1 MSFKTFFSEQA
12 RKPSGLFG
20 RFVMSRI
27 FDYGNNTLNDFMQE
41 LLLLQ
46 ENDHILEIGFGTGE
60 LITKMVK
67 LINKGLIEGI
77 DLSNTMVAIAEKKNK
92 KYIAEGKVIIRQGN
106 FEETAYNDNSFD
118 KICCSN
124 TIYFWPDPDNC
135 IKKILRILKPGGKV
149 ILAFEDKEQLERRS
163 LNTNVFHFYSQD
175 EIKNLLSHNGFS
187 ESIDILSKEIKSQ
200 RYHCAV
206 AVK

>member
-1 MSFKTFFSEQA
+1 
-12 RKPSGLFG
+12 
-20 RFVMSRI
+20 
-27 FDYGNNTLNDFMQE
+27 MQE

-175 EIKNLLSHNGFS
+175 EIKILLSHNGFS
-187 ESIDILSKEIKSQ
+187 GSIDILSKEIKSQ